1 MTFVVDCMLGKL
13 AKWLKILG
21 FDAVFFRKIAD
32 DTLLEIAKKENRIL
46 LTRDTGLIER
56 AKNMKPL
63 FIESENWR
71 TQVEQVLDHF
81 DLWRDIQPNS
91 RCIECNVRTKDLPKE
106 KAKNLVTPFVFENAD
121 TFALCP
127 DCGRVF
133 WRGTHLKDMEA
144 KIDDL
149 LKKRK
154 IPFEELN
161 KEE

>member
-21 FDAVFFRKIAD
+21 FDAVFFSKIED
-32 DTLLEIAKKENRIL
+32 DALLEITKKENRIL
-46 LTRDTGLIER
+46 LTRDTGLLGRTKKE
-56 AKNMKPL
+56 KSL

-71 TQVEQVLDHF
+71 TQVEQVLDRF
-81 DLWRDIQPNS
+81 DLWKDVEPNS
-91 RCIECNVRTKDLPKE
+91 RCIECNVRIKDLPRE

-133 WRGTHLKDMEA
+133 WRGTHLKDMET
-144 KIDDL
+144 KIDDF

-161 KEE
+161 KDG

>member
-1 MTFVVDCMLGKL
+1 MKFAVDCMLGKL

-21 FDAVFFRKIAD
+21 FDTVFFSKIEDVA
-32 DTLLEIAKKENRIL
+32 LLELARDEDRVL
-46 LTRDTGLIER
+46 LTRDTALIER
-56 AKNMKPL
+56 TKKAQSL

-81 DLWRDIQPNS
+81 DLWKDVEPNS
-91 RCIECNVRTKDLPKE
+91 RCIECNVRIKDLPRE
-106 KAKNLVTPFVFENAD
+106 SAKNLVSPFVFENAD

-127 DCGRVF
+127 ACGRVF
-133 WRGTHLKDMEA
+133 WRGTHLKDMET

-154 IPFEELN
+154 IPFNEWEN
-161 KEE
+161 GT